1 MLTTQAFNA
10 LLKTLEEPP
19 SHVIF
24 VLATTEFYKIPVTV
38 VSRCQ
43 KFQFLKFSND
53 DIVKKLKDIALKE
66 SISVNDDVLFEISRL
81 SDGGLRDAINML
93 DQLSSLKNDDLQV
106 QDVYNLNGVISYGE
120 IKQLLKD
127 ISLNKIINIID
138 FVDKMDKFG
147 KSFEHFLEDFIG
159 FLKDILI
166 YKNTLV
172 LSSSIKEK
180 NDALVSLG
188 DVFSEEQLY
197 KFIISLNELEAR
209 IKNSSFG
216 KILIITE
223 FINISNTFFSK
234 KDGSKSLKI
243 DSSNQSSN
251 IENINYNK
259 NCNVKINLKD
269 TFEFTDKLKKIRINN
284 AFATASKT
292 EKEKF
297 LSKWNIIQE
306 KLSNDTNYLSVAG
319 MMSDVE
325 VLVVGSH
332 NIIFLAQ
339 YDSLLERL
347 FLQIEIIE
355 KLLFDVFNIEYK
367 VVFLLKDEW
376 NYEKEKYVAS
386 LKAGNKYEY
395 IDEKDDNVEND
406 NNSSDSDV
414 EKIISILGNDIISY
428 E

>member
-1 MLTTQAFNA
+1 M
-10 LLKTLEEPP
+10 
-19 SHVIF
+19 
-24 VLATTEFYKIPVTV
+24 
-38 VSRCQ
+38 
-43 KFQFLKFSND
+43 
-53 DIVKKLKDIALKE
+53 KDIALKE

-216 KILIITE
+216 KIL
-223 FINISNTFFSK
+223 N
-234 KDGSKSLKI
+234 
-243 DSSNQSSN
+243 
-251 IENINYNK
+251 
-259 NCNVKINLKD
+259 
-269 TFEFTDKLKKIRINN
+269 
-284 AFATASKT
+284 
-292 EKEKF
+292 
-297 LSKWNIIQE
+297 
-306 KLSNDTNYLSVAG
+306 
-319 MMSDVE
+319 
-325 VLVVGSH
+325 
-332 NIIFLAQ
+332 
-339 YDSLLERL
+339 
-347 FLQIEIIE
+347 
-355 KLLFDVFNIEYK
+355 
-367 VVFLLKDEW
+367 
-376 NYEKEKYVAS
+376 
-386 LKAGNKYEY
+386 
-395 IDEKDDNVEND
+395 
-406 NNSSDSDV
+406 
-414 EKIISILGNDIISY
+414 
-428 E
+428 